1 LTTASQQQD
10 ARPAQEAPTI
20 SVVICAYSLE
30 RQEVLREAIDSIG
43 LQSRPPLEIVLVI
56 DNNPEL
62 LAWARAEFPQVRVCD
77 NAGRGSSEAKNTATQ
92 LAQGEILAF
101 LDDDAVPAQDWLEKL
116 VEPYADPQVIGTTGN
131 PVPRWKGG
139 SQPAWLPIEFYWTI
153 GCGYRGLPTVTTPV
167 RNPIGASMS
176 FRRAIFEQIG
186 GFSAG
191 LGPNMSRPQAHGGG
205 EETELGIRAARAFPH
220 GKLLHV
226 PEARVDHEVPPGR
239 TRFAYYR
246 RRCWLE
252 GKAKAQLSEM
262 VGMGE
267 GLSSERS
274 YTLKTLPTGVL
285 RGLLDFVRGDR
296 AGLQRAGAIM
306 AGLAI
311 TTAGYLWG
319 RVGAR
324 ARGRFPGLRSAP
336 PGP

>member
-1 LTTASQQQD
+1 LTIAAEQPNAPLALQ
-10 ARPAQEAPTI
+10 APTV

-30 RQEVLREAIDSIG
+30 RQGVLREAIESIG
-43 LQSRPPLEIVLVI
+43 RQTRPALEAILVV

-62 LAWARAEFPQVRVCD
+62 LAWAREEFPQVRACA
-77 NAGRGSSEAKNTATQ
+77 NSGRGSSEAKNTATA
-92 LAQGEILAF
+92 LAQGEVLAF
-101 LDDDAVPAQDWLEKL
+101 LDDDAVAAEDWLAKL
-116 VEPYADPQVIGTTGN
+116 IGPYADPDVVGTTGN
-131 PVPRWKGG
+131 PIPRWKGPR
-139 SQPAWLPIEFYWTI
+139 PAWLPVEFYWTI

-176 FRRAIFEQIG
+176 FRKGVFEQIG

-191 LGPNMSRPQAHGGG
+191 LGPNMSTPRAHGGG

-220 GKLLHV
+220 VKLLHV
-226 PEARVDHEVPPGR
+226 PEARVDHEVPLSR
-239 TRFAYYR
+239 TSFAYYR

-262 VGMGE
+262 VGVGD

-285 RGLLDFVRGDR
+285 RGFLDFLGGDP

-306 AGLAI
+306 FGLAV
-311 TTAGYLWG
+311 TTAGYIAGRIGARLPG
-319 RVGAR
+319 RVAWQR
-324 ARGRFPGLRSAP
+324 FGRPLR
-336 PGP
+336 